1 MDGVDIPTFETMAG
15 AMVERGLATPEQV
28 TADRAALMAELG
40 LPPQAP
46 AAAPSGAGQGPTSN
60 TLGAAPA
67 APGQPGATAPQEV
80 DPMDALVFQG
90 AASPQ
95 EYRFGQVPPGAEYNL
110 EQESAFRTLF
120 HQHEIPPAI
129 GNEIGRLWNQAAAGP
144 APTEAQLEQGRQS
157 GHVLL
162 TKMWGEDMDHHLAMA
177 QAEVQRMAKT
187 NPEIVQM
194 LEVSGLGN
202 SPWLASTLYNLAR
215 ARGRG

>member
-46 AAAPSGAGQGPTSN
+46 AAAATSGQGPSSN
-60 TLGAAPA
+60 TLGTAPA

-80 DPMDALVFQG
+80 DPIDTLVFQG

-95 EYRFGQVPPGAEYNL
+95 EYRFGQLAPGTEYNL

-129 GNEIGRLWNQAAAGP
+129 GNEIGRLWNQAAA
-144 APTEAQLEQGRQS
+144 APPTDAQLEQGRQACS
-157 GHVLL
+157 AHLNHL
-162 TKMWGEDMDHHLAMA
+162 WGEDTPHHLAVA